1 MAMTTEE
8 VYKSSRL
15 IPYSNISLAIYHDH
29 MKVLGRNNLDL
40 TTASSWTPIE
50 DYMKEGFLILHSRI
64 LGMHFIFANVDAG
77 TGFFGGQKTKI
88 ASYISRDEGESYD
101 TGPILGSLL
110 NALTGVN
117 NIYREAG
124 ILKGIAY

>member
-1 MAMTTEE
+1 M
-8 VYKSSRL
+8 
-15 IPYSNISLAIYHDH
+15 SLGLYHEH
-29 MKVLGRNNLDL
+29 MKTLSRHNLDL

-50 DYMKEGFLILHSRI
+50 DYMNEGFLILHSRM

-77 TGFFGGQKTKI
+77 TGFFGGQKTKV
-88 ASYISRDEGESYD
+88 ASYISRDECE
-101 TGPILGSLL
+101 TFEAGPILSNLI

-124 ILKGIAY
+124 ILKGVAY